1 MPDDRGWATAEDV
14 KSRWIGSAALPEDT
28 VIDSWLDDART
39 VIEAEYP
46 DLDDRLSS
54 AQDNVLSRR
63 VVYVQRALVMQAL
76 ANPDGVRQAA
86 TTTGPFSEQITY
98 GTETLS
104 QAMAL
109 TAEHRAMLSPG
120 AGGKA
125 FQIDMVP
132 KPAAGQNLLAGAWV
146 NGPDHF
152 APGWSL

>member
-1 MPDDRGWATAEDV
+1 MSDDRGWASAADV
-14 KSRWIGSAALPEDT
+14 KSRWIGSTALPED
-28 VIDSWLDDART
+28 VIIESWLDDART

-46 DLDDRLSS
+46 DLDDRL
-54 AQDNVLSRR
+54 AEATDNVLSRR
-63 VVYVQRALVMQAL
+63 VVYVQRSLVMSAL

-132 KPAAGQNLLAGAWV
+132 KRAPGQHPLAGAWV
-146 NGPDHF
+146 NGPDRL
-152 APGWSL
+152 APGAWP

>member
-1 MPDDRGWATAEDV
+1 MPDDRGWAVAADV
-14 KSRWIGSAALPEDT
+14 KSRWIGSAALPADSI
-28 VIDSWLDDART
+28 IDSWLDDART

-46 DLDDRLSS
+46 DLDDRLAS
-54 AQDNVLSRR
+54 AQDEVLSRR
-63 VVYVQRALVMQAL
+63 VVYVQRALVMSAL

-132 KPAAGQNLLAGAWV
+132 KPAAGQNPLAGAWV
-146 NGPDHF
+146 NGPNHL
-152 APGWSL
+152 APGGGL